1 MFRDDA
7 WWLERD
13 RRLERADAAI
23 CCGQHVDRCRCNVR
37 ALPRLRVARPMPDR
51 AGDLVVFPRNFKA
64 AGRGWTPDQ
73 AA

>member
-13 RRLERADAAI
+13 RRLERADAAV
-23 CCGQHVDRCRCNVR
+23 CCGQHVDRCRCASVTR
-37 ALPRLRVARPMPDR
+37 LSRLRVARPMPDR
-51 AGDLVVFPRNFKA
+51 AGDLLSFPNVKA
-64 AGRGWTPDQ
+64 APGWYPD